1 MSKKGIIM
9 RSVKLMTVLSIF
21 KGTVNNNENR

>member
-1 MSKKGIIM
+1 MSKKGIIV